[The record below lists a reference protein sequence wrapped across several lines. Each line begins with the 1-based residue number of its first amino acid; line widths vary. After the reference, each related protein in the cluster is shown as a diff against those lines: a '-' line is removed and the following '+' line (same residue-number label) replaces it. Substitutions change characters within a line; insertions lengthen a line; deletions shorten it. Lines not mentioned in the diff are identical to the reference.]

1 MSLFARLARP
11 IEKRVPEIG
20 ELTPPLAPSLSERQV
35 ASFDLLNTTSLTTV
49 RESLDLLEAD
59 LAKLIGEVGDAAEQ
73 VHVGIGAS
81 THSLGAIRSRT
92 KDLSVL
98 AGTAN
103 EDASQLA
110 TATYELAQSSN
121 EIGRHV
127 QLAGNLTDQATAA
140 AAGASKSIEGL
151 NSSSSEIGNVVGLI
165 AKIAKQTNL
174 LALNATIEAARAGDA
189 GRGFAVVA
197 NEVKALSIETQ
208 KATNEI
214 AQRVGQL
221 QRDAHASIEAL
232 GRISSVINDV
242 RPVFTAVAAAVEE
255 QIATA
260 EGLSRNASTTSEFI
274 GRVSSGTRE
283 INEAAEAAARE
294 STEVDR
300 SGQTA
305 AELVTKLRRNLSIF
319 LRQTEIGDRRRSDR
333 MPCDLAVTLQGSAR
347 GKTVDISEG
356 GALVQPE
363 GQDFLVEI
371 GRLLSLDIAEIGEL
385 SAEIVNRSSLGLHL
399 KFVGVDDKTRARLEK
414 KISAIGSENREF
426 IDRAMKAG
434 VEVSG
439 CFEKLI
445 AENRL
450 TASVLFDN
458 EYMPIPGTDPQQ
470 YRTKYLKALDETL
483 PPIQERLLAS
493 DARMV
498 FSIAID
504 RNGYIPVHNQKYSQP
519 QRAND
524 LAWNIPNSRN
534 RRIFDDRAGLCA
546 ARSAR
551 PYLIQTYPRDMGNGV
566 TIMMKEIDVPIRVL
580 GKHWGGF
587 RMAYKI

>member
-1 MSLFARLARP
+1 MSLLARLARRM
-11 IEKRVPEIG
+11 EGRLPEIG
-20 ELTPPLAPSLSERQV
+20 ELTPPLAPSLPERQTATDV
-35 ASFDLLNTTSLTTV
+35 LSTSLLTTV
-49 RESLDLLEAD
+49 RESLNLLEAD

-73 VHVGIGAS
+73 VHVGIGS
-81 THSLGAIRSRT
+81 SSHSLDAIRNRT

-121 EIGRHV
+121 EIGRQV
-127 QLAGNLTDQATAA
+127 QVAGNLTDQATKA

-151 NSSSSEIGNVVGLI
+151 NSSTSEIGNVVGLI

-174 LALNATIEAARAGDA
+174 LALNATIEAARAGEA

-214 AQRVGQL
+214 ALRVGQL
-221 QRDAHASIEAL
+221 QRDAQVSIDAL
-232 GRISSVINDV
+232 GQISSVINDV
-242 RPVFTAVAAAVEE
+242 RPVFSAVAAAVEE

-283 INEAAEAAARE
+283 INEAAETAARE

-300 SGQTA
+300 SGRTA

-333 MPCDLAVTLQGSAR
+333 MPCDLAVTLQGTVR

-356 GALVQPE
+356 GTLVQVE
-363 GQDFLVEI
+363 EMGFHAEI
-371 GRLLSLDIAEIGEL
+371 GQTISLDIAEFGKL

-399 KFVGVDDKTRARLEK
+399 KFIAVEEKARRRLEE
-414 KISAIGSENREF
+414 KISAIAGENREF

-434 VEVSG
+434 LEVSK
-439 CFEKLI
+439 CLEQLVAKKRLS
-445 AENRL
+445 AE
-450 TASVLFDN
+450 VLFDN
-458 EYMPIPGTDPQQ
+458 EYVPIPNTNPQQ
-470 YRTKYLKALDETL
+470 YRTGYLNVLDEAL

-493 DARMV
+493 DSRMV
-498 FSIAID
+498 FAIAID
-504 RNGYIPVHNQKYSQP
+504 RNGYIPVHNLKYSQP
-519 QRAND
+519 QRLD
-524 LAWNIPNSRN
+524 DPAWNIPNSRN

-551 PYLIQTYPRDMGNGV
+551 PYLIQSYPRDMGNGLI
-566 TIMMKEIDVPIRVL
+566 IMMKEIDVPIRVL